1 MLKLVLII
9 CAVALVFAAIWP
21 SSTPTAKTA
30 TVAPVEA
37 VASKTEAVAVPAPP
51 PSQDDKSMALAALL
65 NESLQ
70 SSKSDVTVIGA
81 GDTLII
87 DCTKTLDP
95 RSVCYQ
101 LYKEFPNS
109 TNEVEMLRAFGIKT
123 LKFDIAKGVFS
134 GYEWEKAI

>member
-21 SSTPTAKTA
+21 SSTPTANTA

-109 TNEVEMLRAFGIKT
+109 TNE
-123 LKFDIAKGVFS
+123 
-134 GYEWEKAI
+134 